1 MKINIQKLETSP
13 QTLDAQAIVHI
24 DEWVVLDSPKH
35 KETDEYYASSKNML
49 ETGSENGFLQM
60 DSLGR
65 IWVRAEREDQFY
77 PYHFERGTKL
87 YGLRIATA
95 AAN

>member
-1 MKINIQKLETSP
+1 MINIKKLETSP
-13 QTLDAQAIVHI
+13 KSLDAQSVIRI

-35 KETDEYYASSKNML
+35 KDTDGEYNASKNML
-49 ETGSENGFLQM
+49 EVGSENGFLQI

-65 IWVRAEREDQFY
+65 IWVQAEKEDQFY
-77 PYHFERGTKL
+77 PYHYEHGSKL